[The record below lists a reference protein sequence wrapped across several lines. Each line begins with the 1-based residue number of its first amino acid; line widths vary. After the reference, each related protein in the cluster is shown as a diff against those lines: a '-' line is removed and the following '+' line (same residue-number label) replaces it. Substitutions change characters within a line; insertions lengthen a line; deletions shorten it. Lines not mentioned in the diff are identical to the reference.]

1 MPDSQPSSSTPSR
14 GLSGLPL
21 FLAVAA
27 LALWAAFAVM
37 MLANASSA
45 SDLFWTRLAFVFA
58 SVEAI
63 AFGAAGAIWGVTV
76 NKQRAENAE
85 RRADEQTQQAANGR
99 ALAATT
105 IADAATVVDDG
116 GTVRSERLA
125 GSPGSPTQADLLR
138 RHAQIARALFPD
150 I

>member
-1 MPDSQPSSSTPSR
+1 
-14 GLSGLPL
+14 
-21 FLAVAA
+21 
-27 LALWAAFAVM
+27 M